1 MSNVVEKVAEAVEN
15 VAEVID
21 KSSTETATGVVNEA
35 KAKNKTQAMVKGM
48 SSKLAKCKQ
57 VEIKIPIDK
66 QNPKDTTVEV
76 QINGYIFQI
85 KRGVEVT
92 VPLPVK
98 KLLERGEYI

>member
-15 VAEVID
+15 VTEVID
-21 KSSTETATGVVNEA
+21 KSSTGTVNDA

-85 KRGVEVT
+85 QRGVEVT